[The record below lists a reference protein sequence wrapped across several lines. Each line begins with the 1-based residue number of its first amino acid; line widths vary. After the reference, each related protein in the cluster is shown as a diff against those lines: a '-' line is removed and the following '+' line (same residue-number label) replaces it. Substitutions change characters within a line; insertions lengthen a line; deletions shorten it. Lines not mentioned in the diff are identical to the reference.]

1 MFFHLT
7 DDTPVA
13 VWPQA
18 AARSHPG
25 PPSMQDS
32 IGEVLTTFPLN
43 ENDSGAPI
51 AFSILSPRDHHGGE
65 TNHLEDAG
73 IMTLQRHFKRM
84 VIDVLD
90 DGTHLLH
97 MGEMEIWDGADLSLL
112 REGFTQLIERDG
124 IRSII
129 IDMHF
134 VKYIPSGF
142 FGMLFD
148 WHEKRNVWFAL
159 TLPQPNVQRMLWFQQ
174 FFRRTEDGCYELW
187 SEGRDLFTPAGIGAE
202 PVLIEGQA

>member
-1 MFFHLT
+1 
-7 DDTPVA
+7 
-13 VWPQA
+13 
-18 AARSHPG
+18 
-25 PPSMQDS
+25 MQNVFCKEFAS
-32 IGEVLTTFPLN
+32 IDLN
-43 ENDSGAPI
+43 VSDSGAPI
-51 AFSILSPRDHHGGE
+51 AFSVPSLCDHSAAE
-65 TNHLEDAG
+65 TNTLEDADS
-73 IMTLQRHFKRM
+73 MTLQRHFKRM
-84 VIDVLD
+84 VIDIMD

-124 IRSII
+124 IRAII

-148 WHEKRNVWFAL
+148 WHEKRGVWFAL

-174 FFRRTEDGCYELW
+174 FFRRTEEGCYELW

-202 PVLIEGQA
+202 PVLIENQA

>member
-1 MFFHLT
+1 MQNIFCEELT
-7 DDTPVA
+7 SNPA
-13 VWPQA
+13 P
-18 AARSHPG
+18 
-25 PPSMQDS
+25 
-32 IGEVLTTFPLN
+32 FP
-43 ENDSGAPI
+43 DSGAPI
-51 AFSILSPRDHHGGE
+51 AFSVLSPCEHHSGE
-65 TNHLEDAG
+65 MNPPEDATS
-73 IMTLQRHFKRM
+73 MTLQRNFKRM
-84 VIDVLD
+84 VIDIAD

-124 IRSII
+124 VRSII

-148 WHEKRNVWFAL
+148 WHEKRDVWFAL

-174 FFRRTEDGCYELW
+174 FFRRTEEGCYELW
-187 SEGRDLFTPAGIGAE
+187 AEGRDLFTPAGIGAE
-202 PVLIEGQA
+202 PVLIEGQV

>member
-1 MFFHLT
+1 MQLINTKEFTETATFGG
-7 DDTPVA
+7 DFG
-13 VWPQA
+13 A
-18 AARSHPG
+18 A
-25 PPSMQDS
+25 
-32 IGEVLTTFPLN
+32 
-43 ENDSGAPI
+43 I
-51 AFSILSPRDHHGGE
+51 AFSSLSPRECSRGE
-65 TNHLEDAG
+65 MHTPEDADS
-73 IMTLQRHFKRM
+73 MTQQRHFKRM
-84 VIDVLD
+84 AIDIME

-129 IDMHF
+129 VDMHF

-148 WHEKRNVWFAL
+148 WHEKRGVWFAL

-174 FFRRTEDGCYELW
+174 FFRRTQEGYYELW
-187 SEGRDLFTPAGIGAE
+187 SEGRDLFTPAGIGVE
-202 PVLIEGQA
+202 PVLIEGQV

>member
-1 MFFHLT
+1 
-7 DDTPVA
+7 
-13 VWPQA
+13 
-18 AARSHPG
+18 
-25 PPSMQDS
+25 MQLNIQEDFAT
-32 IGEVLTTFPLN
+32 IGRFGG
-43 ENDSGAPI
+43 DSGAPI
-51 AFSILSPRDHHGGE
+51 AFSNLSPRERSGGE
-65 TNHLEDAG
+65 MITTEDADS
-73 IMTLQRHFKRM
+73 MTEQRHFKRM
-84 VIDVLD
+84 AIDIMD
-90 DGTHLLH
+90 DGTHVLH

-124 IRSII
+124 VRSII

-174 FFRRTEDGCYELW
+174 FFRRTEEGWYELW

>member
-1 MFFHLT
+1 
-7 DDTPVA
+7 
-13 VWPQA
+13 
-18 AARSHPG
+18 
-25 PPSMQDS
+25 MQDLS
-32 IGEVLTTFPLN
+32 HQDVTS
-43 ENDSGAPI
+43 NDSAVSDFGAPI
-51 AFSILSPRDHHGGE
+51 AFSEYSPRNDSGGGM
-65 TNHLEDAG
+65 NSSEDADT
-73 IMTLQRHFKRM
+73 MTLQRHFKRM
-84 VIDVLD
+84 VIDITD

-112 REGFTQLIERDG
+112 REGFAQLIERDG
-124 IRSII
+124 VRSVI

-148 WHEKRNVWFAL
+148 WHEKRGVWFAL

-174 FFRRTEDGCYELW
+174 FFRRTEDGFYELW

-202 PVLIEGQA
+202 PVLIEGQV

>member
-1 MFFHLT
+1 
-7 DDTPVA
+7 
-13 VWPQA
+13 
-18 AARSHPG
+18 
-25 PPSMQDS
+25 MQHIHFEDV
-32 IGEVLTTFPLN
+32 I
-43 ENDSGAPI
+43 ENVSAFSDSGAPI
-51 AFSILSPRDHHGGE
+51 AFSVSSPGE
-65 TNHLEDAG
+65 IRRAAMKPREDATS
-73 IMTLQRHFKRM
+73 MTLQRTFKRM
-84 VIDVLD
+84 VIDIMD

-124 IRSII
+124 VRSII

-148 WHEKRNVWFAL
+148 WHEKRGVWFAL

-174 FFRRTEDGCYELW
+174 FFRRTDEGCYELW